1 MNKTI
6 LKEKGFSVE
15 VEQIEHGI
23 CPICSC
29 IVDKTQFRDD
39 ISLQEY
45 RISGM
50 CPSCQYHIFDD
61 IYKED
66 AKAYLCSIPEYRE
79 LVRLALEVLNI
90 SSSGYLAMD
99 MWNNLVSIAKHAL
112 AFEREDR

>member
-50 CPSCQYHIFDD
+50 CPSCQFHIFDD

-90 SSSGYLAMD
+90 SASGYLARD
-99 MWNNLVSIAKHAL
+99 AWNNIVSIAKHAL
-112 AFEREDR
+112 FEKEG